1 MREIVEQV
9 HVYKWSQR
17 LFDVERLMASHRWLR
32 KRKEGEERKDVEGR
46 RNGAARARLSSPFVF
61 WPSYSKHVVRISGI
75 GLDERGGGE
84 KAREYTERER
94 ER

>member
-9 HVYKWSQR
+9 RVYKRSER

-46 RNGAARARLSSPFVF
+46 RNGARARTVPLRLLAALF
-61 WPSYSKHVVRISGI
+61 KT
-75 GLDERGGGE
+75 RGP
-84 KAREYTERER
+84 Y
-94 ER
+94 